1 MKRSSWTR
9 TKMHGPA
16 VSMEK
21 PTLAKEVRKAASLG
35 ATRKTGSAGNGK
47 AKVNAPEET
56 TVHGRHLTPKIRRE
70 AVLEVP
76 TRTRTLATPTGNL
89 EKEADQRSGGSP
101 RSGGRVHD
109 KNVEPRRMAQ
119 RTNLSAAPS

>member
-1 MKRSSWTR
+1 
-9 TKMHGPA
+9 
-16 VSMEK
+16 MEE
-21 PTLAKEVRKAASLG
+21 PMLEKEERKEASL
-35 ATRKTGSAGNGK
+35 ATTLRAGTAGNGK
-47 AKVNAPEET
+47 VKANAPEET

-76 TRTRTLATPTGNL
+76 TRTRTLAIPTGNL

-109 KNVEPRRMAQ
+109 KNVEPRQMAQ
-119 RTNLSAAPS
+119 EINLSAAPS